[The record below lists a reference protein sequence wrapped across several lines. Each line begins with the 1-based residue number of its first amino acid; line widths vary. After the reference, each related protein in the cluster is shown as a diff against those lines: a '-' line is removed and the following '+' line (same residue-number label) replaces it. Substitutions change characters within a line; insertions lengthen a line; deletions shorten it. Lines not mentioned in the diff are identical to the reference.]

1 MLSLLVYVLKY
12 HQEERHHKSLLILPA
27 ILLPAILLRGTMEIV
42 DFEAFSFILLLGAAL
57 ALPSLDK
64 ALELLTDRRR
74 SIFQLSGNA
83 LALAVLILGL
93 FQWNWEDGIVMGTY
107 SFLKEAL
114 ADPWLIF
121 IHALAVFGLVWG
133 ILRFVKTRQPEI
145 AGLTMAALFFS
156 SLFVPYEFMHLVASL
171 FAMLLGIYLIISQ
184 KENQKAVTLGVL
196 IIAVSINIRF
206 FSSDWD
212 LVFKGLAFI
221 LTGVLMGGGYTFY
234 IKQQGT
240 KKDESTP

>member
-1 MLSLLVYVLKY
+1 MTGLGVFGIGGSFSPWNFELYLLIGLGLIMLSLLVYVLKY

-145 AGLTMAALFFS
+145 AGLTMAALFSAAF
-156 SLFVPYEFMHLVASL
+156 LFLMNSCILWHPYSRCYW
-171 FAMLLGIYLIISQ
+171 G
-184 KENQKAVTLGVL
+184 
-196 IIAVSINIRF
+196 
-206 FSSDWD
+206 
-212 LVFKGLAFI
+212 
-221 LTGVLMGGGYTFY
+221 
-234 IKQQGT
+234 
-240 KKDESTP
+240 ST

>member
-1 MLSLLVYVLKY
+1 
-12 HQEERHHKSLLILPA
+12 
-27 ILLPAILLRGTMEIV
+27 
-42 DFEAFSFILLLGAAL
+42 
-57 ALPSLDK
+57 
-64 ALELLTDRRR
+64 
-74 SIFQLSGNA
+74 
-83 LALAVLILGL
+83 
-93 FQWNWEDGIVMGTY
+93 
-107 SFLKEAL
+107 
-114 ADPWLIF
+114 
-121 IHALAVFGLVWG
+121 
-133 ILRFVKTRQPEI
+133 
-145 AGLTMAALFFS
+145 
-156 SLFVPYEFMHLVASL
+156 MHLVASL